1 MRIRRINLRE
11 DQEGFQILATG
22 GVANENFRFLRNATP
37 DVAIIGDNG
46 DNEFRETRER
56 AQRTGWQRSSKS
68 LEKGKRVPLG
78 GGPPQPPALLSR
90 FGGV

>member
-1 MRIRRINLRE
+1 MPWYTPRTQDLRSVR
-11 DQEGFQILATG
+11 QAAWHAKL
-22 GVANENFRFLRNATP
+22 P
-37 DVAIIGDNG
+37 YVAIIGDNG
-46 DNEFRETRER
+46 FRETGER